1 MVVCLTALSSAYF
14 FHSKMIDVIA
24 FLSLIGYIAF
34 FAIGLGPV
42 TWVVL
47 SEIYPLRVRG
57 KAMTVAAFGNWL
69 FNYLVSL
76 TFLELIGILRP
87 EGTFLLYALISVVAL
102 WFVYRFIPETKGK
115 SLEEIE
121 SLLIR

>member
-1 MVVCLTALSSAYF
+1 MVLCLASLSSAYF
-14 FHSKMIDVIA
+14 IGSKMIDVIA
-24 FLSLIGYIAF
+24 FMSLIGYIAF

-47 SEIYPLRVRG
+47 SEIYPLKVRG
-57 KAMTVAAFGNWL
+57 KAMTIAAFGNWV

-76 TFLELIGILRP
+76 TFLELIGKLRP
-87 EGTFLLYALISVVAL
+87 EGVFLLYALISAVAF

-121 SLLIR
+121 RQLIR

>member
-1 MVVCLTALSSAYF
+1 LANF
-14 FHSKMIDVIA
+14 IGFERIDIIA
-24 FLSLIGYIAF
+24 FISLIGYVAF

-47 SEIYPLRVRG
+47 SEIFPLKVRG
-57 KAMTVAAFGNWL
+57 KAMTVVVFGNWL
-69 FNYLVSL
+69 FNYLISL
-76 TFLELIGILRP
+76 TFLDFIGKMGP
-87 EGTFLLYALISVVAL
+87 EGTFLMYALISAIAF
-102 WFVYRFIPETKGK
+102 WFIYRYIPETKGK